1 MHSQEGTKLCYQYT
15 TPLLEAGVA
24 IIFLFEVFDP
34 NILPYANLKIIFK
47 KEHQYWQSDFY
58 AKSLQKLDQTAI
70 NGYYLQNE
78 TNFQII
84 SFLLELFIVKYSLF
98 L

>member
-47 KEHQYWQSDFY
+47 KEHQY
-58 AKSLQKLDQTAI
+58 
-70 NGYYLQNE
+70 
-78 TNFQII
+78 
-84 SFLLELFIVKYSLF
+84 
-98 L
+98 